1 MKKSMQDDCCHAPA
15 NESGA
20 LPSFISWGS
29 LTGEKRGTTKIC
41 GIWLGF
47 LLSLVAACF
56 GAACGSEAPA
66 TKQPEP
72 AAEEKPATPAVPEDI
87 QSAAQ
92 SLLGVETQVLLFGD
106 LAKTGKR
113 QFLAAN
119 VVPKT
124 SRNNNIVGTIIT
136 RAVIG
141 ENQDGKWTEIFRC
154 DEYLKNAKGFL
165 ALTPLTQTTAWR
177 IAYEEDPVRGLVL
190 YLTPLQGGVDTHSLP
205 IGIRWNPSTKRYQ
218 SLDSKYEHF
227 LLESPSLGGHA
238 PSSKLQ

>member
-1 MKKSMQDDCCHAPA
+1 MQDDCCYRPA
-15 NESGA
+15 NESNA

-29 LTGEKRGTTKIC
+29 LADGKRGTTGMGRTLLK
-41 GIWLGF
+41 F
-47 LLSLVAACF
+47 LLSLVAACV
-56 GAACGSEAPA
+56 AASCGSEAPA
-66 TKQPEP
+66 PKQPEP

-92 SLLGVETQVLLFGD
+92 SLLGGETQVLLFGD
-106 LAKTGKR
+106 LAKTGKQ

-124 SRNNNIVGTIIT
+124 SKNNNIVGTIIT

-141 ENQDGKWTEIFRC
+141 EDQDGKWTEIFRC
-154 DEYLKNAKGFL
+154 DDYLKNAKGFL

-177 IAYEEDPVRGLVL
+177 IAYEQDPVRGLVL

-218 SLDSKYEHF
+218 SLDSKYERF